1 MTVCILLKNMQIPFP
16 GSVLRKPEV
25 HKNEQKNDHP
35 LLLTCA
41 LVPAVAMA
49 FGNQTTRTRAGA
61 REYQSLLSTGK
72 SIATVSDL

>member
-1 MTVCILLKNMQIPFP
+1 MTVCLLLKNMQIPFP

-25 HKNEQKNDHP
+25 HKNEQKMIHP

-49 FGNQTTRTRAGA
+49 FGNQNHLDPGLGPGSIRVC
-61 REYQSLLSTGK
+61 YQWGK
-72 SIATVSDL
+72 VNRNCL